1 MDGFNRVCQKGYEMT
16 YPNLTEEQS
25 KRVQEFSRAQVD
37 AMCAYTEA
45 ERRLTELERENAKL
59 REMVEDMLSCIE
71 IRSAFNRPPT
81 TKMYEE
87 FAQQARE
94 LGIEAD
100 W

>member
-1 MDGFNRVCQKGYEMT
+1 MT
-16 YPNLTEEQS
+16 CPDLTEEQS
-25 KRVQEFSRAQVD
+25 KRVQEFSKAQVD

-45 ERRLTELERENAKL
+45 ERRVTELKEENAKL

-87 FAQQARE
+87 FAQQARK
-94 LGIEAD
+94 LGIEANE
-100 W
+100 

>member
-1 MDGFNRVCQKGYEMT
+1 MT
-16 YPNLTEEQS
+16 YPDLTEEQS

-45 ERRLTELERENAKL
+45 ERRLTELKEENAKL
-59 REMVEDMLSCIE
+59 HELVEDMLSCIE

-94 LGIEAD
+94 LGVEVPE
-100 W
+100 